1 MDWIKNKIKSDIYK
15 RDFKDSLNSDLNTE
29 DLNIPESTFNND
41 RFINAGMVQLYIDY
55 INRYYNAET
64 FKKKALDDILRNDN
78 CFKILGYTNLKDLYA
93 YINNKEYAGRRND
106 LWPIILNHFDNYKD
120 MEIYTQ
126 GVLIYIEIIQSRF
139 NKMKNSDSNI
149 TYKNYTGNKIL
160 FDSINNDLKS
170 TLISIYDENN
180 IKLLKIL
187 ADHKDHLFVGDTM
200 EKINHVFSKDEKRPT
215 NSVLN
220 FFTNI
225 HKRQSAGQLKH
236 MSSVSNLV
244 MFPPSEEIAK
254 IINQHTNEKIE
265 DETGVLHDSVHNNIT
280 KENGI
285 ISIKRING
293 NPFDIK
299 INTWMTEELKK

>member
-29 DLNIPESTFNND
+29 DLDIPEPAFNND

-55 INRYYNAET
+55 INRYYTFET
-64 FKKKALDDILRNDN
+64 FKKKALDDILRHDN

-93 YINNKEYAGRRND
+93 SINNKEYAGRRND
-106 LWPIILNHFDNYKD
+106 LWSIILNNFDNYKD

-126 GVLIYIEIIQSRF
+126 GVLIYIEIIQAKF
-139 NKMKNSDSNI
+139 NKMKNSDANI

-160 FDSINNDLKS
+160 FDSINDDLKS
-170 TLISIYDENN
+170 TFISIYDENN

-187 ADHKDHLFVGDTM
+187 GDHKDHLFVGDTM
-200 EKINHVFSKDEKRPT
+200 AKINNVFSKDDKRPT

-220 FFTNI
+220 FFTNT
-225 HKRQSAGQLKH
+225 HKRQSVGQLKH
-236 MSSVSNLV
+236 MGSVTNLV
-244 MFPPSEEIAK
+244 KFHPSEEIAK
-254 IINQHTNEKIE
+254 IINQNTNERIE

-299 INTWMTEELKK
+299 INTWMTEEL